1 MTESQLKTEM
11 PPFAMVP
18 RWIIRNEELTAG
30 AVRVYACLADMA
42 GRDRPAWPSHRTLAQ
57 YCNMSVSSVR
67 RHIAELIEARAIDVK
82 QRYKPDGAGQ
92 ISNLYTILVIPNVN
106 KAVEDKTVGVTENN
120 PITTSEQPPYPL
132 EDNEEEQE
140 NNNNYK
146 EAHEHIRKARELL
159 K

>member
-1 MTESQLKTEM
+1 MTEHQLKHEM

-30 AVRVYACLADMA
+30 AVRIYACLADMA

-67 RHIAELIEARAIDVK
+67 RHIQELIEAKAIQVR
-82 QRYKPDGAGQ
+82 QRYKKDGAGQ
-92 ISNLYTILVIPNVN
+92 ISNLYTVLVIPKGEKPVDN
-106 KAVEDKTVGVTENN
+106 KTEGVTKNN
-120 PITTSEQPPYPL
+120 PILTSEHPPYSQ
-132 EDNEEEQE
+132 EDNEQEPE
-140 NNNNYK
+140 NNTNYK
-146 EAHEHIRKARELL
+146 KAHEHIKKARELL